1 MTATR
6 HDDLGLILIPNMEE
20 GQNKWRIVSSDST
33 CRGTQM
39 LPPMNKGSIFF
50 LKKERNKILAQTFAT
65 TVLPQGGAATLM
77 RLPLGRF

>member
-1 MTATR
+1 
-6 HDDLGLILIPNMEE
+6 
-20 GQNKWRIVSSDST
+20 
-33 CRGTQM
+33 M

-50 LKKERNKILAQTFAT
+50 LKKERNKILEQTFAT

>member
-1 MTATR
+1 
-6 HDDLGLILIPNMEE
+6 
-20 GQNKWRIVSSDST
+20 
-33 CRGTQM
+33 M

-50 LKKERNKILAQTFAT
+50 LKKERNKTLAQTFAT